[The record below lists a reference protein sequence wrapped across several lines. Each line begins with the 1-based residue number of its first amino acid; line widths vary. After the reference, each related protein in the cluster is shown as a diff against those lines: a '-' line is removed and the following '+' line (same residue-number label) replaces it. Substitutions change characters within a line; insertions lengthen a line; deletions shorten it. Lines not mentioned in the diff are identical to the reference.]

1 MRDHLAAVA
10 YIEAREDWVFGYGR
24 APRTHD
30 CARFVGGGVEA
41 ATGRNP
47 LKRFSSEWTTRR
59 GARRVLAA
67 HGGMAA
73 AVGEVLTPLESVTLA
88 RRWDVG
94 MTADDTLVLI
104 EGDTVVGLSPTL
116 GQVRQPRSALTRAW
130 SAD

>member
-1 MRDHLAAVA
+1 MRNHDAAIA
-10 YIEAREDWVFGYGR
+10 YLEDRQDWAFGYGR
-24 APRTHD
+24 EPKTHD

-47 LKRFSSEWTTRR
+47 LDGFSGEWTTRR
-59 GARRVLAA
+59 GARRVLKA

-73 AVGEVLTPLESVTLA
+73 AVSEVMTPIAPTMA

-94 MTADDTLVLI
+94 LLADQTLVLI
-104 EGDTVVGLSPTL
+104 EGETVVGLSPQG
-116 GQVRQPRSALTRAW
+116 GQVRRPRRDISRAW